1 MSDERGQGM
10 WELSKAKWCLL
21 GGLIVILVF
30 IAGSVFIPGSI
41 ANAVK
46 RVANTDFASKI
57 RAPLEQPTNQGYEMV
72 EVVVDS
78 VGISKINYQPVVI
91 LKEKE
96 GELRLPIWI
105 GFAEADAISVVL
117 EGVEVPRPLTSDLL
131 YSVMDGTGANLD
143 YIVINDLQND
153 VFYASLMLNANWTQM
168 EIDARPSDAIAIAL
182 RAGAPIYVTKMVLE
196 KAGVPPELET
206 VEYTAGLSYLTSLY
220 WLLQAGFFWCIMYT
234 VV

>member
-1 MSDERGQGM
+1 MGK
-10 WELSKAKWCLL
+10 LSKAKWCLL
-21 GGLIVILVF
+21 GGLIVVLVF
-30 IAGSVFIPGSI
+30 IAGSVFVPGSLT
-41 ANAVK
+41 NAVK
-46 RVANTDFASKI
+46 WVANTDFASKI
-57 RAPLEQPTNQGYEMV
+57 RAPSEQPTNQGYEMV

-91 LKEKE
+91 LKEKG

-105 GFAEADAISVVL
+105 GFAEADAISMVL
-117 EGVEVPRPLTSDLL
+117 EGVKVPRPLTHDLL
-131 YSVMDGTGANLD
+131 GSIINGTGTNLD

-153 VFYASLMLNANWTQM
+153 VFYASFMLNANWTQM

-182 RAGAPIYVTKMVLE
+182 RVRAPIYVTTAVLE

-206 VEYTAGLSYLTSLY
+206 AEYTTGLSYLTSLY
-220 WLLQAGFFWCIMYT
+220 WLLQAGSFWCIMCA

>member
-1 MSDERGQGM
+1 MSHERGQGM
-10 WELSKAKWCLL
+10 EKLSKAKWCLL
-21 GGLIVILVF
+21 GGLIVILVL
-30 IAGSVFIPGSI
+30 IAGSVFVPGSI
-41 ANAVK
+41 ASAVK
-46 RVANTDFASKI
+46 WVANNDFASKI
-57 RAPLEQPTNQGYEMV
+57 RAPLEQPTNQGDEMV

-131 YSVMDGTGANLD
+131 GSILNGTGTNLD

-182 RAGAPIYVTKMVLE
+182 RVRAPIYVTTAVLE

-206 VEYTAGLSYLTSLY
+206 AEYTTINVEKNKPGLASTCFM
-220 WLLQAGFFWCIMYT
+220 LQ
-234 VV
+234 

>member
-1 MSDERGQGM
+1 MEK
-10 WELSKAKWCLL
+10 LSKAKWCLL

-41 ANAVK
+41 ASAVK
-46 RVANTDFASKI
+46 WVANSDLAYQI
-57 RAPLEQPTNQGYEMV
+57 RAPSEQPTNQGYEMV

-96 GELRLPIWI
+96 GELHLPIWI
-105 GFAEADAISVVL
+105 GFTEADAISMVL
-117 EGVEVPRPLTSDLL
+117 EGVEVPRPLTHDLL
-131 YSVMDGTGANLD
+131 GSILNRTGANLD

-182 RAGAPIYVTKMVLE
+182 RMRAPIYVTKAVLE
-196 KAGVPPELET
+196 KAGVPSELEAA
-206 VEYTAGLSYLTSLY
+206 EYTAGLSYLTSLY
-220 WLLQAGFFWCIMYT
+220 WLLQTGFF
-234 VV
+234 